1 MNADLLPCGKQRL
14 LEQESRGT
22 ARNYVDTLQKVLQDT
37 EMGEL
42 EQEEME

>member
-1 MNADLLPCGKQRL
+1 MNADLVPCGKQRL

-37 EMGEL
+37 EMVEL